1 MKHGSL
7 SRRAFL
13 QSTGVASFSLGLT
26 SANAAATKEKLQ
38 KIPNRKP
45 RNVVFILSDDH
56 RYDFMGFMGKVK
68 FLETPNMDRM
78 AREGAHIRN
87 AFVTTSLCSPS
98 RASILTGL
106 FSHKHGVVDN
116 QTDIQP
122 GLVFFPEYLQQFGY
136 ETAFMGK
143 WHMGHDSDEP
153 RPGFDKWVSFRG
165 QGEYYN
171 GTLNVD
177 GRKVKATKHISDELT
192 DYAVN
197 WLKQDR
203 DKPFFLY
210 LSHKA
215 VHAMF
220 APARRHLGRYEDVK
234 LEYPA
239 TMADT
244 EENYRGKPNW
254 VKEQRN
260 SWHGVDY
267 MYHGQMDFDTFYK
280 RYCETLLSVDES
292 IGRVLDCLKEMGQAD
307 ATLMLYM
314 GDNGFCFGEHGL
326 IDKRHMYE
334 SSLRVPLLAY
344 CPEVIKPGTKVTQL
358 VQNID
363 IAPTI
368 LETAGARPPEYM
380 DGRSILPLLAGKDVP
395 WRDAVFYEYYWE
407 ANFPHTPTTF
417 GVRTDR
423 YKFIHYHGVW
433 EPDELYDVQNDPD
446 ERHNLIDRPEHKS
459 LINELRN
466 RLYDWLEKT
475 DGMQIPLRR
484 EIGGKSDKR
493 GPKQVKQ
500 YKYYGQSK

>member
-1 MKHGSL
+1 MN
-7 SRRAFL
+7 RRDFL
-13 QSTGVASFSLGLT
+13 QAAGAASFALGLA
-26 SANAAATKEKLQ
+26 SANAASTKEELE

-122 GLVFFPEYLQQFGY
+122 GLVFFPEHLRQLGY

-153 RPGFDKWVSFRG
+153 RAGFDRWISFQG
-165 QGEYYN
+165 QGQYYD
-171 GTLNVD
+171 GVLNVD
-177 GRKVKATKHISDELT
+177 GKKVKATKHISDELT
-192 DYAVN
+192 DYAVD
-197 WLKQDR
+197 WLKQER

-220 APARRHLGRYEDVK
+220 EPAKRHLGKYENVE

-239 TMADT
+239 SMADT
-244 EENYRGKPNW
+244 EENYRGKPAW

-267 MYHGQMDFDTFYK
+267 MYHGQMDFDTFYR
-280 RYCETLLSVDES
+280 RYCETLLSIDDS
-292 IGRVLDCLKEMGQAD
+292 IGRVLGCLKDMGQAD
-307 ATLMLYM
+307 STLVIYM

-334 SSLRVPLLAY
+334 PSLRVPMLAY
-344 CPEVIKPGTKVTQL
+344 CPELIKPGTKVTPL

-363 IAPTI
+363 IAPTV
-368 LETAGARPPEYM
+368 LEAAGAKPPEYM
-380 DGRSILPLLAGKDVP
+380 DGRSILPLLEGKATA

-407 ANFPHTPTTF
+407 AAFPQTPTTY

-433 EPDELYDVQNDPD
+433 DTDELYDMQNDPD
-446 ERHNLIDRPEHKS
+446 ERHNLIDQPRHQD
-459 LINELRN
+459 LIKKLRI
-466 RLYDWLEKT
+466 RMYEWLEST
-475 DGMQIPLRR
+475 GGMQIPLRR
-484 EIGGKSDKR
+484 DTGFKGNKR
-493 GPKQVKQ
+493 GPKKVKA
-500 YKYYGQSK
+500 YKYHGEGR